1 MGKIAVSRTIY
12 KYEVPLTDYIEIRL
26 PVGAEIL
33 TFIMNNNISYVYA
46 LVDKN
51 QSLYEIRKFRLY
63 GTGHNFDLK
72 SYRYIGTV
80 MKESGITFV
89 FHLFEQL

>member
-1 MGKIAVSRTIY
+1 MMNKTIY
-12 KYEVPLTDYIEIRL
+12 KYEIPLTDYIEIRL
-26 PVGAEIL
+26 PVDAEIL
-33 TFIMNNNISYVYA
+33 TFVMNNKIPYVYA

-51 QSLYEIRKFRLY
+51 QSLHEIRKFRLY
-63 GTGHNFDLK
+63 GTGHDFDLK
-72 SYRYIGTV
+72 SYKYIGTV